1 MLFLLVK
8 ENSLKVKVKIIE
20 SKSYR
25 YSFSLEESYI
35 KTEFLFILTLIFKD
49 IIV

>member
-8 ENSLKVKVKIIE
+8 ENSLKVRVKIIE

-35 KTEFLFILTLIFKD
+35 NGIPFHINFDF
-49 IIV
+49 